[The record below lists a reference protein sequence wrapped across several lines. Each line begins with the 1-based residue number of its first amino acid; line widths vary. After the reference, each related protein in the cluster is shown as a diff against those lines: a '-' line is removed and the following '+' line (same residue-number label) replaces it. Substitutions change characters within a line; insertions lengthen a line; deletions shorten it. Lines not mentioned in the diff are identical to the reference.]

1 MNYNFAITDAEILNE
16 NKDSRFLT
24 MECLVCR
31 SGENSHRI
39 PITREA
45 IKDAASTLQGVPLLA
60 EFTYDDNDFYGHGVY
75 EEENMVGFFVEEE
88 PQLVEQDGELYI
100 KGKAKLWKRYFPQ
113 AVDILKRK
121 NGEAPMSMEMECLD
135 WEEATPTKDGIVNKF
150 QFLGVTLLSVKPA
163 IQGSK
168 ARVLSFS
175 EMKDEYDKESQSEL
189 EKFSEERRKSMAQKY
204 KINKTELKTTPW
216 GDVDKTAMRNKIME
230 ASNKVTLVKNVYALV
245 EDGWKEAPSEHLK
258 YPLMQLV
265 GDTFYYNRGA
275 LSSALAYAKQE
286 NEQSVI
292 SKVESL
298 YKKFKLDME
307 DGEEAEMAKDI
318 KKEEMAEEII
328 EEIVE
333 PTEEVMSE
341 ETAEIIEESV
351 EEMAEEEVVE
361 EPTEEMAEESTE
373 EMAEEEPE
381 DEEAEDGDDEEDGEE
396 AEEFSEEKPSF
407 AKDIMQ
413 IMECATA
420 EERMACREAMQY
432 EDDDMNIVMDKI
444 CAACDKMAELE
455 KFKEDTLVA
464 QTQFSVAE
472 VLASVRTSLS
482 NEDFGELEK
491 MSEGVTFDELD
502 MFKARAKAFA
512 FDHMTEE
519 SKTAKNDE
527 VIRMGLGDM
536 DSKEQKTR
544 NVFERI
550 LGR

>member
-1 MNYNFAITDAEILNE
+1 MKYNFEADNFQLVADNS
-16 NKDSRFLT
+16 DSQFAT
-24 MECLVCR
+24 IECDLCR
-31 SGENSHRI
+31 SGKNTHRM
-39 PITREA
+39 PMTRDA
-45 IKDAASTLQGVPLLA
+45 IKAAVSSVGGKPILA
-60 EFTYDDNDFYGHGVY
+60 AFNWEGDDFCGHDLD
-75 EEENMVGFFVEEE
+75 EIPVGFYEDNVT
-88 PQLVEQDGELYI
+88 LVEKDDELYLRTT
-100 KGKAKLWKRYFPQ
+100 GKIWKRYFGN
-113 AVDILKRK
+113 VMDIFTRK
-121 NGEAPMSMEMECLD
+121 GARTDVSVEIEVLD
-135 WEEATPTKDGIVNKF
+135 GTEPTPTQEGSIDLFSLLGCTL
-150 QFLGVTLLSVKPA
+150 LGVAPA
-163 IQGSK
+163 IKGSE

-216 GDVDKTAMRNKIME
+216 GDVDKIAMRNKIME

-245 EDGWKEAPSEHLK
+245 EDGWKDAPTEHLK

-455 KFKEDTLVA
+455 KFKEDTLIA

>member
-1 MNYNFAITDAEILNE
+1 MKYNFEADNFQLVADNS
-16 NKDSRFLT
+16 DSQFAT
-24 MECLVCR
+24 IECDLCR
-31 SGENSHRI
+31 SGKNTHRM
-39 PITREA
+39 PMTRDA
-45 IKDAASTLQGVPLLA
+45 IKAAVSSVGGKPILA
-60 EFTYDDNDFYGHGVY
+60 AFNWEGDDFCGHDLD
-75 EEENMVGFFVEEE
+75 EIPVGFYEDNVT
-88 PQLVEQDGELYI
+88 LVEKDDELYLRTT
-100 KGKAKLWKRYFPQ
+100 GKIWKRYFGN
-113 AVDILKRK
+113 VMDIFTKKGARTDVSV
-121 NGEAPMSMEMECLD
+121 EIEVLD
-135 WEEATPTKDGIVNKF
+135 GAEPTPTQEGSIDLFSLLGCTL
-150 QFLGVTLLSVKPA
+150 LGVAPA
-163 IQGSK
+163 IKGSE

-216 GDVDKTAMRNKIME
+216 GDVDKIAMRNKIME

-328 EEIVE
+328 EE
-333 PTEEVMSE
+333 
-341 ETAEIIEESV
+341 SV
-351 EEMAEEEVVE
+351 EEMVEEEVVE
-361 EPTEEMAEESTE
+361 EPTEEMV
-373 EMAEEEPE
+373 EEEPE

-482 NEDFGELEK
+482 KEDFGELEK